1 MKMQNLKYVFLLLLS
16 SMAFGQNQTGG
27 CVLNTAHDGDT
38 ITIHG
43 EAVQQAHDLAFAIE
57 GCKDLVILAYAGD
70 RDSGVTAD
78 QLQKSESLKQ
88 FQKYTSSTY
97 KSRGK
102 NICMQCMK
110 YGDVKATLTG
120 RLQVATI
127 PAGTTKDNFG
137 FLHDESGKVVG
148 TSGFGHPTRRFKYRL
163 AIMSAADVTAH
174 KLPRPTIARSGSGLC
189 LAADPDRVSPSDP
202 PAFSPRSAPGPVAGF
217 VTNVCFG
224 VP

>member
-1 MKMQNLKYVFLLLLS
+1 MRNLKWVLPLLFTS
-16 SMAFGQNQTGG
+16 IAFAQNQTGG
-27 CVLNTAHDGDT
+27 CILNTAHDGDT

-57 GCKDLVILAYAGD
+57 GCKDLVILTYAGD

-88 FQKYTSSTY
+88 FQKYTSATY

-102 NICMQCMK
+102 STCIQCMK

-120 RLQVATI
+120 RLQVATV

-137 FLHDESGKVVG
+137 FLHDASGKVVG

-163 AIMSAADVTAH
+163 VIMSAADVKAH
-174 KLPRPTIARSGSGLC
+174 KLPRPSARGNSEADTI
-189 LAADPDRVSPSDP
+189 DPQTGNLHLTIPLVATAKPSH
-202 PAFSPRSAPGPVAGF
+202 
-217 VTNVCFG
+217 
-224 VP
+224 

>member
-1 MKMQNLKYVFLLLLS
+1 MRNLKYVFLLLLS
-16 SMAFGQNQTGG
+16 SMAFGQNQTDS
-27 CVLNTAHDGDT
+27 CVLNTAKDGDT
-38 ITIHG
+38 LTVHG
-43 EAVQQAHDLAFAIE
+43 EALQQPHDLAFAIE

-70 RDSGVTAD
+70 RDSGVAAD

-110 YGDVKATLTG
+110 YGDVKAALTG
-120 RLQVATI
+120 RLQVATV

-137 FLHDESGKVVG
+137 FLHDASGKVVG

-163 AIMSAADVTAH
+163 VIISAADVTAH
-174 KLPRPTIARSGSGLC
+174 KLPRPSARGNSEADMIDPATGNMHLTIPLVAT
-189 LAADPDRVSPSDP
+189 AKPSH
-202 PAFSPRSAPGPVAGF
+202 
-217 VTNVCFG
+217 
-224 VP
+224 